1 MLGATL
7 HRIYGQVPQRE
18 ADNYQGRK
26 AIKLPLHLSSVCG
39 ERDALLNKYYL
50 VKVQILD
57 DVKNHQVSVF

>member
-26 AIKLPLHLSSVCG
+26 AIKLPQHFSSVHR

-50 VKVQILD
+50 VKVQMLD
-57 DVKNHQVSVF
+57 DVKNYQVAVF